1 MWDFGEEGGE
11 SLKKGKAG
19 KILYNII
26 HIKIQ
31 VQRFLMNF
39 FKRSFHLLRQINKA
53 RPLPPQAI
61 KVMNTESRKF
71 SISNSVLPLGGKKAN
86 QKPKLMF

>member
-1 MWDFGEEGGE
+1 MWDFGKEGGE

-19 KILYNII
+19 KMLYNII

-53 RPLPPQAI
+53 RPLPPQGI
-61 KVMNTESRKF
+61 KVMNIESKNF
-71 SISNSVLPLGGKKAN
+71 QFPIQYYHWGGSKSET
-86 QKPKLMF
+86 